1 MFKLNKITIQKIN
14 ENIMIFL
21 LILLVIK
28 QLLHI
33 VKILA
38 KMYYVTGGSTI
49 VMKAVKIMCSLL

>member
-49 VMKAVKIMCSLL
+49 VMKAVKIM